1 MKIQI
6 NNLKALERLIGNDN
20 ELEMEIR
27 NSVAQNFA
35 KIYLKGIIQGWDITP
50 FVKFIRS
57 YIDDNYF
64 TESLG
69 KVYLKLNIVDKLK
82 LAVSEKFDLI
92 IHTTILRKVDDYST
106 KRIEELIDERLSDYT
121 KRYFDKMVEEAAI
134 KKINKL
140 IE

>member
-6 NNLKALERLIGNDN
+6 NSLKALERLIGNDN

-50 FVKFIRS
+50 FIKFIRS

-69 KVYLKLNIVDKLK
+69 KVYLKLDVIKK
-82 LAVSEKFDLI
+82 IEAAISEKFDSLI
-92 IHTTILRKVDDYST
+92 HRIIFK
-106 KRIEELIDERLSDYT
+106 KIEEYTEEHVEKLIEEQFKEYT
-121 KRYFDKMVEEAAI
+121 KRYFDKMVEVAAI
-134 KKINKL
+134 EKINKL
-140 IE
+140 IK